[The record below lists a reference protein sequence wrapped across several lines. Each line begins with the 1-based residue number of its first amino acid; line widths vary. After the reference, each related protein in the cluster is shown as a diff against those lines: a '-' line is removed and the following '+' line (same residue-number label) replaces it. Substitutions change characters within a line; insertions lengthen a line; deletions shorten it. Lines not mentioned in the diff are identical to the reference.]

1 MKCNPSPSKII
12 RQQFFII
19 GWENNLKLGIKI
31 LKKKN
36 NKTLLAE
43 EFQKKVSCKSR
54 FFFYYF
60 IFQLNLLA
68 VSVVLEMADL

>member
-31 LKKKN
+31 LKKKKN

-43 EFQKKVSCKSR
+43 EFQNK
-54 FFFYYF
+54 F
-60 IFQLNLLA
+60 IFLQK
-68 VSVVLEMADL
+68 

>member
-31 LKKKN
+31 LKKKKKQQN
-36 NKTLLAE
+36 FIGW
-43 EFQKKVSCKSR
+43 EFQNK
-54 FFFYYF
+54 F
-60 IFQLNLLA
+60 IFLQK
-68 VSVVLEMADL
+68 